1 MHTNGYSHFKYFTP
15 VVPGLIQCHR
25 FPRWLVSQHIFY
37 FPRYV
42 VYFVND
48 TNYGT
53 LINNNWTG
61 MVGDV
66 ISGAADIIAGALSVT
81 SERMKVMD
89 FTEPFFQNKLSIVS
103 AEGGSSVS
111 IWAFLS
117 PFSGQVSLGCLS
129 VFLSAWKSSDCPSVC
144 LSSCLCSSVRQP
156 VCVKICRFLPVSYRN
171 AHHRVIQLALRFL
184 IIVCLEI
191 QISRS
196 S

>member
-1 MHTNGYSHFKYFTP
+1 M
-15 VVPGLIQCHR
+15 
-25 FPRWLVSQHIFY
+25 
-37 FPRYV
+37 
-42 VYFVND
+42 YFVND

-129 VFLSAWKSSDCPSVC
+129 VFLSA
-144 LSSCLCSSVRQP
+144 
-156 VCVKICRFLPVSYRN
+156 
-171 AHHRVIQLALRFL
+171 
-184 IIVCLEI
+184 
-191 QISRS
+191 
-196 S
+196 